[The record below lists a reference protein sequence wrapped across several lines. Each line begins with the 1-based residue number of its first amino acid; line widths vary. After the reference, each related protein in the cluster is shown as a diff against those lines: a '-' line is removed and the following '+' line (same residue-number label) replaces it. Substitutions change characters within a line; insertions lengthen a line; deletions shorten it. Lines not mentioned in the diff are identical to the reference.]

1 MGSGLS
7 RVSQGEHSHK
17 RYKASTRRPPIKID
31 KNKIGIPTDFRHTYH
46 VGNASPISE
55 KMLGNRSTGAL
66 KTSTALVSDTEFIET
81 MAQITDA
88 LQKVPLEKY
97 THTHYSNNVKTI
109 HHSNYDLRRAV
120 SSYNDRTVP
129 TSEKISRKAIHKKV
143 YQKHDDCR
151 VVPEQQKKRKSDDGD
166 DFPRSF
172 SAQVVERNGSRS
184 FYSRK
189 PPLMNSM
196 MEFSH
201 EDYYDFGS
209 CLQTKINAQIE
220 YARARSNKS
229 RSPNIIGYI

>member
-1 MGSGLS
+1 
-7 RVSQGEHSHK
+7 
-17 RYKASTRRPPIKID
+17 
-31 KNKIGIPTDFRHTYH
+31 
-46 VGNASPISE
+46 
-55 KMLGNRSTGAL
+55 MLGNQSTGVL

-88 LQKVPLEKY
+88 LQRAPLEKY
-97 THTHYSNNVKTI
+97 THTHYSSTTKTK
-109 HHSNYDLRRAV
+109 HHSNFDLRRAI

-129 TSEKISRKAIHKKV
+129 TSEKINRKAVHKKM
-143 YQKHDDCR
+143 YQQYDDFS

-172 SAQVVERNGSRS
+172 SAQVVERNGNRS

-196 MEFSH
+196 MDFSH
-201 EDYYDFGS
+201 DDYYDFGS

-229 RSPNIIGYI
+229 RSPVSLSFFFFFSVFSKLTNELTHLLC